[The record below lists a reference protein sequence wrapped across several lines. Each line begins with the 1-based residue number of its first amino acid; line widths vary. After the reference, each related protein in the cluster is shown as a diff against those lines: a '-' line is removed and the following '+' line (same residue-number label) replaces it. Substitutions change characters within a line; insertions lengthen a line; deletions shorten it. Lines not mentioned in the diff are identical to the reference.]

1 MSIFQRLFRIF
12 QSEAHS
18 AVDKFEDPIKLTEQ
32 GIRDLKNDLQES
44 MASLAQVKA
53 IAIRQRKDAEDQK
66 KLAGDYERK
75 AMLLLQQGQR
85 GEVVPTEADRLAT
98 AALEKKEEAVQ
109 RATTLSNDFTKQ
121 EQLANQLES
130 KVKKLKNKIGH
141 YEAELTTLRAR
152 AKTADS
158 MEKINRQLSNV
169 DTSGTIAMLEKMKE
183 KVTEQEALAE
193 AYGDMADGATSIDEE
208 IDKAIGSPTAV
219 KAQDSLTELKKRMG
233 LPAGEPADGGA
244 GASGGTAAA
253 SGGTADGDGAA

>member
-32 GIRDLKNDLQES
+32 GIRDLKKDLQES

-85 GEVVPTEADRLAT
+85 GEVVGEEADRLAT

-109 RATTLSNDFTKQ
+109 RATSLSSDFTKQ

-130 KVKKLKNKIGH
+130 KVKKLKNQIGH

-152 AKTADS
+152 SKTADS
-158 MEKINRQLSNV
+158 MEKINRQLANV

-208 IDKAIGSPTAV
+208 IDKAIGSPSAA
-219 KAQDSLTELKKRMG
+219 KAQDSLAELKKRMG
-233 LPAGEPADGGA
+233 LTAGEQ
-244 GASGGTAAA
+244 AA
-253 SGGTADGDGAA
+253 SGAATGGGAPSGDAAGGEGAA